1 MLKPARQLLIVLIV
15 SLPVSQA
22 VCAEYLLGIVPQQSS
37 TKMVRH
43 WIPITNYIYQ
53 QSGIKIKF
61 ATAPTI
67 PIFEKRLAEGLYDVA
82 YMNPYQYMQYHK
94 HPGYTA
100 FVKARNKKI
109 IGIIV
114 VHKDSA
120 INSLKQL
127 HKQKI
132 VFPSGAFAA
141 TLLPRAF
148 AQKVGVKLYPAYVR
162 SHDSVYRNVAHK
174 RYVAGGGVVRT
185 LRAMAPEIASQLRI
199 LWTSKGFTPHAIAYH
214 PRVPVRDMESIKA
227 ALLKMQESKE
237 GRKLLRNIKITGFE
251 SAKDQDWNDIRKLK
265 LKVNE

>member
-1 MLKPARQLLIVLIV
+1 MLKRARQLLIMLIV
-15 SLPVSQA
+15 SLPVNPA
-22 VCAEYLLGIVPQQSS
+22 LCAEYSFGIVPQQSS
-37 TKMVRH
+37 TKLARH
-43 WIPITNYIYQ
+43 WIPIANYIRQ

-67 PIFEKRLAEGLYDVA
+67 PIFEKRTAEGLYDIA
-82 YMNPYQYMQYHK
+82 YMNPHHYVQYHK

-109 IGIIV
+109 KGIIV
-114 VHKDSA
+114 VHKDSV

-127 HKQKI
+127 HKQKM

-148 AQKVGVKLYPAYVR
+148 AQKAGIELFPAYVR

-174 RYVAGGGVVRT
+174 RYVAGGGVIRT
-185 LRAMAPEIASQLRI
+185 LRAISPNVASQLRI
-199 LWTSKGFTPHAIAYH
+199 LWTSRGYTPHAIAYH

-227 ALLKMQESKE
+227 ALLEMQESKE
-237 GRKLLRNIKITGFE
+237 GKKLLGNIRITGFE
-251 SAKDQDWNDIRKLK
+251 SAQDHDWDDIRKLK
-265 LKVNE
+265 LKVTK